1 MFLEALFNLIFP
13 SKCLACGKNLS
24 NGGVICEECF
34 SLVRI
39 NQTLFCGRCLARLPE
54 AKRICHHDFPYT
66 LGAAAS
72 YGDETVKKL
81 IHALKFQYSKA
92 AAKPLGNLL
101 VDYVNQLNLNLKNFI
116 VVPLPLSSQR
126 LKKRGFNQSELIA
139 KIFANRF
146 LLQIQTGCLVR
157 SKNSKPQSETKNLNE
172 RRENIK
178 GCFGIKSPDML
189 GGKNI
194 ILIDDVTTSGATL
207 LEAAEVLKSAGVKKI
222 IALTV
227 AKA

>member
-13 SKCLACGKNLS
+13 AKCLACEKNLS

-54 AKRICHHDFPYT
+54 ARRICHPDFPYV
-66 LGAAAS
+66 LGAVAS
-72 YGDETVKKL
+72 YEDETVKKL
-81 IHALKFQYSKA
+81 IHALKFQYLKA
-92 AAKPLGNLL
+92 AAEPLGNLL
-101 VDYVNQLNLNLKNFI
+101 
-116 VVPLPLSSQR
+116 VPLPLSSQR

-146 LLQIQTGCLVR
+146 LLQIQTACLVR
-157 SKNSKPQSETKNLNE
+157 SKNSKPQSETKSLNE

-178 GCFGIKSPDML
+178 GCFGVKNASVL
-189 GGKNI
+189 NGRNI

-222 IALTV
+222 IALTI